1 MHLVLSIRWLF
12 KPKVYKTMPH
22 FRWRGVT
29 IDGAWRSGRACA
41 VSAEQLTARMLQR
54 GVAVTT
60 LNPVRIYS
68 LWYSVP
74 RIAQAQSLETV
85 ALLVQSGMPLV
96 EACVVAAETI
106 DNPLL
111 QECWVHLAAS
121 IERGEGITDQAY
133 LSRIFG
139 AFIAH
144 LLILGYRSGTFYA
157 TARICAQYARASHEL
172 KAKLR
177 SALAM
182 PALTLLFVFGLLW
195 LLFAF
200 LVPSLTALF
209 NQFNATLPLST
220 RIVLAISEVVQSPCF
235 FYSLAAVIAG
245 SIGIFFFAKQRGFG
259 MQIVT
264 YVPFIG
270 TLCAQWQRML
280 FVQALH
286 ALLQGGTPLP
296 DALNCIA
303 ELMASATV
311 RRYATQLG
319 YAVSGGVTFSDALA
333 TTEIPLSTPL
343 MIAMARVGQESNQ
356 LTAVLAALAERE
368 SAQFLARLQTL
379 TVILQ
384 PTLIILLGFV
394 VLAVIGAIYMPLI
407 NVAHVVQ

>member
-1 MHLVLSIRWLF
+1 
-12 KPKVYKTMPH
+12 MPH

-41 VSAEQLTARMLQR
+41 VSPEQLTARMLQR
-54 GVAVTT
+54 GVAVTK
-60 LNPVRIYS
+60 LSPLRIYS
-68 LWYSVP
+68 LWHSVP

-85 ALLVQSGMPLV
+85 ALLVQSGMPLA
-96 EACVVAAETI
+96 EACVVVAETI

-111 QECWVHLAAS
+111 QECWVNMAAS
-121 IERGEGITDQAY
+121 IERGEGITNQAY

-144 LLILGYRSGTFYA
+144 LLILGYRSGTFCV
-157 TARICAQYARASHEL
+157 TARICAHYARASHEL
-172 KAKLR
+172 KARLR
-177 SALAM
+177 GALAM
-182 PALTLLFVFGLLW
+182 PVLTLFFVFGLLW

-200 LVPSLTALF
+200 LVPSLTTLF
-209 NQFNATLPLST
+209 SQFNATLPLST
-220 RIVLAISEVVQSPCF
+220 RVILAISEAVRSPRF
-235 FYSLAAVIAG
+235 MIGLAAVIG
-245 SIGIFFFAKQRGFG
+245 GIFAGLLLVKRRSWGAQ
-259 MQIVT
+259 MLVHI
-264 YVPFIG
+264 PFIG

-286 ALLQGGTPLP
+286 ALLQGGTSLP

-303 ELMASATV
+303 ELMPSVTV

-333 TTEIPLSTPL
+333 TVETPLSTPL

-379 TVILQ
+379 TIILQ
-384 PTLIILLGFV
+384 PMLIILLGFV